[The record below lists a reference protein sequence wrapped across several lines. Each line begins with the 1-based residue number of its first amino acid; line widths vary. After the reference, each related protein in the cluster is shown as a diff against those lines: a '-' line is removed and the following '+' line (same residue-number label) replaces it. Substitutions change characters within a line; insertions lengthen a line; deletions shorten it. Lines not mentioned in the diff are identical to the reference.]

1 MVNHSERSHAI
12 LSPSSAKMWLNCP
25 PSARLAEEIG
35 SKDSVYSKEGTFAHE
50 LAEYALTLYLDGKYD
65 IMDDLPIQADKRD
78 NKFLNAEMIRYV
90 SEYVD
95 FVISEHYGMMRRTG
109 KVKMLLESKVDIS
122 KYAPDCFGSVD
133 VQITSP
139 TEIHI
144 IDLKYGAGVKVY
156 ADHNPQ
162 MMLYSLGCYESMKP
176 AERKKIQT
184 VKMTI
189 GQCRLEHYDTFEMP
203 VGDLLNWGENEIKE
217 KAKTAFEGKGEL
229 KCGDWCRFCP
239 AKAVCR
245 KQYENIVSDFER
257 YEDPNIMTDA
267 EIIDMIG
274 KLDDYKSWLE
284 SINKYVYDKALAGKK
299 WNGYKLVEGR
309 TTRKFTDTKLVIN
322 ELYRLG
328 YMPDEVLKSAELI
341 SLTALEKLLGKRKF
355 AANIGG
361 FVTSSAGLPKLVPE
375 SAKGVEYNALSDFD
389 VE

>member
-1 MVNHSERSHAI
+1 MVNHSERSHAT

-95 FVISEHYGMMRRTG
+95 FVISEHYEMMRRTG

-144 IDLKYGAGVKVY
+144 IDLKYGTGVKVY

-184 VKMTI
+184 VKLTI

-203 VGDLLNWGENEIKE
+203 IGDLLNWGENEVKE

-245 KQYENIVSDFER
+245 KQYENIVSDFEG

-328 YMPDEVLKSAELI
+328 YMPDEVLKPAELI
-341 SLTALEKLLGKRKF
+341 SLTALERLLGKRKF

>member
-95 FVISEHYGMMRRTG
+95 FVISEHYEMMRRTG

-144 IDLKYGAGVKVY
+144 IDLKYGTGVKVY

-203 VGDLLNWGENEIKE
+203 VGDLLNWGENEVKE

-245 KQYENIVSDFER
+245 KQYENIVSDFEG

-309 TTRKFTDTKLVIN
+309 TTRKFTDAKLVIN

-328 YMPDEVLKSAELI
+328 YMPDEVLKPAELI

-361 FVTSSAGLPKLVPE
+361 FATSSAGLPKLVPE

>member
-95 FVISEHYGMMRRTG
+95 FVISEHYEMMRRTG

-144 IDLKYGAGVKVY
+144 IDLKYGTGVKVY

-203 VGDLLNWGENEIKE
+203 VGDLLNWGENEVKE

-245 KQYENIVSDFER
+245 KQYENIVSDFEG

-328 YMPDEVLKSAELI
+328 YMPDEVLKPAELI

>member
-1 MVNHSERSHAI
+1 MVNHSERHHAI
-12 LSPSSAKMWLNCP
+12 LSPSSAKRWLNCT

-35 SKDSVYSKEGTFAHE
+35 SEDSIFAREGTFAHE

-65 IMDDLPIQADKRD
+65 VMDDLPIQADKRD
-78 NKFLNAEMIRYV
+78 NEFLNAEMIRYV
-90 SEYVD
+90 GEYVD
-95 FVISEHYGMMRRTG
+95 FVISEHYEMMRHTG

-156 ADHNPQ
+156 AAYNPQ
-162 MMLYSLGCYESMKP
+162 MMLYALGCYESMEP

-189 GQCRLEHYDTFEMP
+189 AQCRLAHYDNSEMP
-203 VGDLLNWGENEIKE
+203 INDLLDWGKNEVKE

-229 KCGDWCRFCP
+229 KCGDWCKFCP
-239 AKAVCR
+239 AKATCR
-245 KQYENIVSDFER
+245 KKYEDIVSDFEN
-257 YEDPNIMTDA
+257 YGSPLQMSEP
-267 EIIDMIG
+267 EIVDMIG
-274 KLDDYKSWLE
+274 KIDDYKSWLE
-284 SINKYVYDKALAGKK
+284 SLNKYVYDKALAGKK
-299 WNGYKLVEGR
+299 WEGYKLIEGR
-309 TTRKFTDTKLVIN
+309 TTRKFTDMEAV
-322 ELYRLG
+322 EVSLYNLG
-328 YMPDEVLKSAELI
+328 YKPEEVRKPIELKGLSE
-341 SLTALEKLLGKRKF
+341 LEKLLGKRKF
-355 AANIGG
+355 TDTLGK
-361 FVTSSAGLPKLVPE
+361 FVTSKAGLPKLVPE

>member
-95 FVISEHYGMMRRTG
+95 FVISEHYEMMRRTG

-176 AERKKIQT
+176 VERRNIQT

-203 VGDLLNWGENEIKE
+203 VGDLLNWGENEVKE

-245 KQYENIVSDFER
+245 KQYENIVSDFEG

-309 TTRKFTDTKLVIN
+309 TTRKFTDTQSVLNKLYGLEYKPEEI
-322 ELYRLG
+322 
-328 YMPDEVLKSAELI
+328 LKPVELI

-355 AANIGG
+355 AATLGG

-389 VE
+389 LE

>member
-1 MVNHSERSHAI
+1 MVNHSERDHAI
-12 LSPSSAKMWLNCP
+12 LSPSSAKRWLNCP

-35 SKDSVYSKEGTFAHE
+35 SEDSVFAREGTFAHE
-50 LAEYALTLYLDGKYD
+50 LAEYALTLYLDGTYD
-65 IMDDLPIQADKRD
+65 IMDDLPIHVDKRG
-78 NKFLNAEMIRYV
+78 NEFLNAEMIRYV

-95 FVISEHYGMMRRTG
+95 FVISEHYEMMRRTG

-144 IDLKYGAGVKVY
+144 IDFKYGTGVRVY

-162 MMLYSLGCYESMKP
+162 MMLYALGCYESMKP

-203 VGDLLNWGENEIKE
+203 ISDLIDWGKTEVKE
-217 KAKTAFEGKGEL
+217 KARTAFEGKGEL
-229 KCGDWCRFCP
+229 NCGDWCRFCP
-239 AKAVCR
+239 AKAMCR

-267 EIIDMIG
+267 EIIEMIG

-284 SINKYVYDKALAGKK
+284 SINRYVYDRALAGKK
-299 WNGYKLVEGR
+299 WEGYKLVEGR
-309 TTRKFTDTKLVIN
+309 TIRKFTDTKVVEN
-322 ELYRLG
+322 KLYG
-328 YMPDEVLKSAELI
+328 LKYTPEEILKPAELI

-355 AANIGG
+355 AAALGE

>member
-95 FVISEHYGMMRRTG
+95 FVISEHYEMMRRTG

-156 ADHNPQ
+156 ADHNQQ

-203 VGDLLNWGENEIKE
+203 VGDLLNWGENEVKE

-245 KQYENIVSDFER
+245 KQYENIVSDFEE

-328 YMPDEVLKSAELI
+328 YMPDEVLKPAELI

-375 SAKGVEYNALSDFD
+375 SAKGVEYNTLSDFD

>member
-95 FVISEHYGMMRRTG
+95 FVISEHYEMMRRTG

-203 VGDLLNWGENEIKE
+203 VGDLLNWGENEVKE

-245 KQYENIVSDFER
+245 KQYENIVSDFEG

-309 TTRKFTDTKLVIN
+309 TTRKFTDTQSVLNKLYGLEYKPEEI
-322 ELYRLG
+322 
-328 YMPDEVLKSAELI
+328 LKPVELI

-355 AANIGG
+355 AATLGG

-389 VE
+389 LE

>member
-12 LSPSSAKMWLNCP
+12 LSPSSAKMWLNCL

-95 FVISEHYGMMRRTG
+95 FVISEHYEMMRRTG

-203 VGDLLNWGENEIKE
+203 VGDLLNWGENEVKE

-245 KQYENIVSDFER
+245 KQYENIVSDFEG

-309 TTRKFTDTKLVIN
+309 TTRKFTDTQSVLNKLYGLEYKPEEI
-322 ELYRLG
+322 
-328 YMPDEVLKSAELI
+328 LKPVELI

-355 AANIGG
+355 AATLGG

-389 VE
+389 LE

>member
-95 FVISEHYGMMRRTG
+95 FVISEHYEMMRRTG

-328 YMPDEVLKSAELI
+328 YTPDRVLKSAELI

>member
-245 KQYENIVSDFER
+245 KQCENIVSDFER

>member
-95 FVISEHYGMMRRTG
+95 FVISEHYEMMRRTG

-189 GQCRLEHYDTFEMP
+189 GQCRLEHYDTFDMP
-203 VGDLLNWGENEIKE
+203 VGDLLNWGENEVKE

-245 KQYENIVSDFER
+245 KQYENIVSDFEE

-328 YMPDEVLKSAELI
+328 YMPDEVLKPAELI

>member
-95 FVISEHYGMMRRTG
+95 FVISEHYEMMRRTG

>member
-95 FVISEHYGMMRRTG
+95 FVISEHYEMMRRTG

-328 YMPDEVLKSAELI
+328 YMLDEVLKPAELI